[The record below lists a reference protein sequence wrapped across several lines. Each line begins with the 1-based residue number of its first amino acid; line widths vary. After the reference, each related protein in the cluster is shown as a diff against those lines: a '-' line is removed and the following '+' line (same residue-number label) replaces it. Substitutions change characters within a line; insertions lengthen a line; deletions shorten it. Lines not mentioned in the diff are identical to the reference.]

1 MSKEITI
8 QYLSDEG
15 LAMLKQNFGNNLQK
29 YKDND
34 KKYFIDIL
42 NEHNYLIDSTYVIE
56 DFTQNLAF
64 DEDNNVN
71 DLKNIKIVYEAMKNI
86 PLYVMMDD
94 RFWVGINHTIMSDYI
109 MKRRK
114 GEAFGEDIKDERG
127 KIFNSFFP
135 PTKRGKKRGSYVN
148 CVSRLWWAGHLTIDE
163 TNIENPYS
171 LTEEVCKTGFASTIV
186 ILSSSNILSRKES
199 MIALLRTIK
208 QLRNDGYDVKRDDL
222 VAGSR
227 YLNLIAGIC
236 FIDIM
241 TIEEI
246 QNILNDFYKNYYVNK
261 NSDR

>member
-15 LAMLKQNFGNNLQK
+15 LEMLKQNFDNNLQR
-29 YKDND
+29 YKEND
-34 KKYFIDIL
+34 KKYFADIL
-42 NEHNYLIDSTYVIE
+42 NEHNYLVDSTYIIE
-56 DFTQNLAF
+56 DFTQKLVY
-64 DEDNNVN
+64 DEDNNEN
-71 DLKNIKIVYEAMKNI
+71 DLKNIKIVYEAMRNI

-94 RFWVGINHTIMSDYI
+94 RFWASINHTIMWEYI

-114 GEAFGEDIKDERG
+114 GEAFGEDIKDERE
-127 KIFNSFFP
+127 KIFNSFFTH
-135 PTKRGKKRGSYVN
+135 TKHGKKRGTYVN

-171 LTEEVCKTGFASTIV
+171 LTEEVCKTGFASTII

-227 YLNLIAGIC
+227 YLNLIAGIY

-241 TIEEI
+241 TIEDI
-246 QNILNDFYKNYYVNK
+246 QNILNDFYKNYYANK